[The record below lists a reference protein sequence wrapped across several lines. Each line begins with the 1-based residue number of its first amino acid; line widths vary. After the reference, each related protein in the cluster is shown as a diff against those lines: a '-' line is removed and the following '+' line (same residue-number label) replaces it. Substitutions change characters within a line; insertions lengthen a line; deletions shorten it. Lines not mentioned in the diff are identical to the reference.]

1 MEGIEMGKPIVLQ
14 PGNHTAVGTNLQL
27 ARLFWSEPPASG
39 GVATVRDGNGLVLA
53 TITYAGRGKGPE
65 PGPVVFNPPLT
76 VTAGAI
82 HVSAPGGWL
91 QVYIGGSSSS
101 GG

>member
-1 MEGIEMGKPIVLQ
+1 MAKPITLYPSQ
-14 PGNHTAVGTNLQL
+14 HTAVGPNLPL
-27 ARLFWSEPPASG
+27 ARVFWSEPPASG

-53 TITYAGRGKGPE
+53 TITYLGRNKGPE